1 MFATYVDDVSLLLSD
16 NLEVPLPHLCSNWL
30 TDTAQDSQVLH
41 LVLDKVVASTL
52 QKSQSGRS
60 NVELCDLV
68 LGNNVP
74 VSAEIGVCGSTLEND
89 GCNTQQ
95 QGCVDDV
102 CVTSNPTNITTAEED
117 VLVVDV
123 ENVLARGSGTQE
135 VTTSRVHNTLGL
147 SGGARCVEKEE
158 GVFGVHG
165 LGGNVVGV
173 LLDLLVPP
181 QITAL
186 SHGHICTSALVHQT
200 VLDVRA
206 LAEGVVDNLLGAN
219 ELAATSALISGDDD
233 LGVCVDDAVLQR
245 VG

>member
-1 MFATYVDDVSLLLSD
+1 M
-16 NLEVPLPHLCSNWL
+16 
-30 TDTAQDSQVLH
+30 LH

-52 QKSQSGRS
+52 QESQGCRS

-74 VSAEIGVCGSTLEND
+74 VSAEVGVCRSTLENNC
-89 GCNTQQ
+89 CNTKQQ
-95 QGCVDDV
+95 RCIDDV
-102 CVTSNPTNITTAEED
+102 CVASDPTNVTSTEED
-117 VLVVDV
+117 VVVVDI
-123 ENVLARGSGTQE
+123 EDVLARGSGTQE

-173 LLDLLVPP
+173 LLDFLVPP

-186 SHGHICTSALVHQT
+186 GHGHIGTSTLEDQT